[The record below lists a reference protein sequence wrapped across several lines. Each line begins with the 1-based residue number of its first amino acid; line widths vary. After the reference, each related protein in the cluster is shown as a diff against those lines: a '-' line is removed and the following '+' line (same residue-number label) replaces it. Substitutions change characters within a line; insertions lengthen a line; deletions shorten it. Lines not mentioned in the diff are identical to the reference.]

1 VLAADAVA
9 GCNLVHE
16 RSGTG
21 ARIRIVGYYQ
31 CAQAN
36 YQRTVKGRLR
46 EWMAATIPASPT
58 SWMVGNAKGADLVT
72 FICVSTEDGAAAVAQ
87 QPGRYS
93 AFDPGSFWAAVV
105 AHELG
110 GHNYG
115 CEQCGERSRAE
126 FRECDHGE

>member
-1 VLAADAVA
+1 MLAANAVA

-36 YQRTVKGRLR
+36 YQRTSKGGFVN
-46 EWMAATIPASPT
+46 WMASYDSRISDVVD
-58 SWMVGNAKGADLVT
+58 VGNAKGADLVT